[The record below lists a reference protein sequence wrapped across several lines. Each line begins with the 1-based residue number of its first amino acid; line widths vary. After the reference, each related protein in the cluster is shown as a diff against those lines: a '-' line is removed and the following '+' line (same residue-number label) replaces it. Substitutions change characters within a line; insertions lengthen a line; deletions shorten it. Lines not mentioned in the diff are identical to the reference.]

1 MTERADPEQTA
12 QHSGDRGSGPG
23 DPPVDAQTSA
33 EQQESPDS
41 TKVTDR
47 HSRSGI
53 RLRRWLVPALL
64 VVAWLVIG
72 SIAGPYAGQLSNV
85 QENDSATYLP
95 ADAESTKVQAMQ
107 EAFNP
112 SDAVPAVIVYEFDQP
127 IDEAA
132 MAAIAQDIEK
142 LKAVPG
148 VQPDI
153 AGPVP
158 SEDGQ
163 AVTVIANIVIA
174 NDTEPGTEVQ
184 AMRDVLAD
192 SPAMIKGAEVYVTG
206 PAGFL
211 ADFTEAFGEID
222 GLLLLVALVVVLVIL
237 LIVYRSPI
245 LPLIV
250 LLTAVFALSAASLV
264 IYVLADNGVITLNGQ
279 AQGILFILVIGAATD
294 YSLLV
299 VSRFREELR
308 RTQYPVDAMGRT
320 LRGTWEAIVASAGTV
335 ALGVMTLLLSELNV
349 NRGLGPVAAIG
360 VGFSMV
366 AALTFLPA
374 ILVMLGRRA
383 YWPAKP
389 KVDMTDPEAQVLGFW
404 ARVAAYVDRRTRVV
418 LLASLALL
426 VGLAAFLPSFKAD
439 GVPTSDFFMAPVE
452 STQGQDALARHFPA
466 GSGSATIV
474 IGPADQLEAMTSVLE
489 ANDGVASVLPVTAGA
504 PGAAAD
510 PIVVDGNVQLQATLV
525 DLADSAAAEQTVE
538 ELRTELDA
546 VSPDALVG
554 GTTATALDTNTATQ
568 HDLRVI
574 IPAVLLVTFLVLV
587 LLLRALVAPLLLIA
601 TVVLSF
607 TATLGLA
614 AIVFY
619 KVMDLPG
626 ADASVPLYAFVFLAA
641 LGVDYNIFLMTRARE
656 ETIQFGNRAGIL
668 RALAVTGGVITSA
681 GMVLA
686 ATFSALAIL
695 PLLFLFQIAF
705 IVATGVL
712 LDTFIVRSLVVPAS
726 VILIGPKTWWPSA
739 LARHPDLSAEEALE
753 VATTG
758 HAHAS
763 MSEAR

>member
-1 MTERADPEQTA
+1 MVQQSD
-12 QHSGDRGSGPG
+12 GSGP
-23 DPPVDAQTSA
+23 DAA
-33 EQQESPDS
+33 KGAGAVEEEHHG
-41 TKVTDR
+41 VADR

-53 RLRRWLVPALL
+53 RVRRWLVPALL
-64 VVAWLVIG
+64 VLGWFLVAGV
-72 SIAGPYAGQLSNV
+72 AGPYAGQLSQV
-85 QENDSATYLP
+85 QENDSATFLP
-95 ADAESTKVQAMQ
+95 AEAESTQVLTLQQ
-107 EAFNP
+107 GFNP
-112 SDAVPAVIVYEFDQP
+112 SDAIPAVIVYEFDEP
-127 IDEAA
+127 FDEAA
-132 MAAIAQDIEK
+132 LGAVAADVEQI
-142 LKAVPG
+142 KALPG
-148 VQPDI
+148 VQPDVV
-153 AGPVP
+153 GPIP

-163 AVTVIANIVIA
+163 AITVLANLVVQE
-174 NDTEPGTEVQ
+174 DTEPGAEVE
-184 AMRDVLAD
+184 AIRDTLAD
-192 SPAMIKGAEVYVTG
+192 SAARELGAEIYVTG

-222 GLLLLVALVVVLVIL
+222 GLLLLVALAVVLVIL

-245 LPLIV
+245 LPFVV
-250 LLTAVFALSAASLV
+250 LLTALFALAAASAV

-299 VSRFREELR
+299 VARFREELR

-360 VGFSMV
+360 VVFSMI

-374 ILVMLGRRA
+374 VLVMLGRRA

-389 KVDMTDPEAQVLGFW
+389 KLDMVDPESQVRGFW
-404 ARVAAYVDRRTRVV
+404 AKVAEFVDRRTRLV
-418 LLASLALL
+418 LVASLAVL
-426 VGLAAFLPSFKAD
+426 VGLAAFLPMFKAN
-439 GVPTSDFFMAPVE
+439 GVPTSEFFMTEVE
-452 STQGQDALARHFPA
+452 STQGQAALARHFPA
-466 GSGSATIV
+466 GSGSETIV
-474 IGPADQLEAMTSVLE
+474 IGPADQLDAMVAVVA
-489 ANDGVASVLPVTAGA
+489 ANDGVASVVPVTAGP
-504 PGAAAD
+504 PGPDAQ
-510 PIVVDGNVQLQATLV
+510 PLVVDGQVQLQATLV
-525 DLADSAAAEQTVE
+525 DQADSREAEATVE
-538 ELRTELDA
+538 QLRTELDA
-546 VSPDALVG
+546 VSTEALVG

-568 HDLRVI
+568 RDLQVI

-587 LLLRALVAPLLLIA
+587 LLLRAIVAPLLLIA

-607 TATLGLA
+607 AATLGLA

-619 KVMDLPG
+619 VIMDLPG

-656 ETIQFGNRAGIL
+656 ETIHFGNRAGVL

-681 GMVLA
+681 GLVLA

-712 LDTFIVRSLVVPAS
+712 LDTIIVRSLVVPAA
-726 VILIGPKTWWPSA
+726 VILIGPRTWWPSA
-739 LARHPDLSAEEALE
+739 LARHEDLSAEEALE

-758 HAHAS
+758 HAHEEHPHA
-763 MSEAR
+763 